1 MKTLYLSCLVLLL
14 LSVSTVGAEEKFN
27 FGEQWTKAPI
37 PEKTQYMEGY
47 QAGYT
52 MGVMNATKQFMP
64 TATEADKEKAFK
76 MASMIFA
83 DRRLGK
89 DMLIDVIITMDH
101 LYKDPANGYIDKAS
115 CWNWP
120 LTRSGAGTLPMIC
133 SSSAK
138 LPKMNPNKSRPPSL
152 PTAGAASS
160 KLPTVG

>member
-14 LSVSTVGAEEKFN
+14 LSVSTAGAEEKFN

-101 LYKDPANGYIDKAS
+101 LYKDPANGYIDKGVMLELA
-115 CWNWP
+115 
-120 LTRSGAGTLPMIC
+120 LDKVRGRDIVDDLLQQR
-133 SSSAK
+133 K
-138 LPKMNPNKSRPPSL
+138 
-152 PTAGAASS
+152 AAENES
-160 KLPTVG
+160 K